1 MEENGWVRREE
12 VNSVAGFVIDTQPD
26 LRVSRVLPWLLLGR
40 CFLQLLQTYLLS
52 SSLEG
57 VLTFAFAYDLYLFSS
72 FSSQDVAADVALL
85 LREGVTHVLNVATG
99 VEIDR
104 GESSIVEERVELL
117 DIPEQTI
124 LESKSVDRGLK
135 GSYNI

>member
-57 VLTFAFAYDLYLFSS
+57 VLTFAFAYDLYLFPS

-85 LREGVTHVLNVATG
+85 QREGVTHVLNVATG

-104 GESSIVEERVELL
+104 GESSIIEERVELL
-117 DIPEQTI
+117 DIPEQPI
-124 LESKSVDRGLK
+124 LESKASHPSKNTGIL
-135 GSYNI
+135 